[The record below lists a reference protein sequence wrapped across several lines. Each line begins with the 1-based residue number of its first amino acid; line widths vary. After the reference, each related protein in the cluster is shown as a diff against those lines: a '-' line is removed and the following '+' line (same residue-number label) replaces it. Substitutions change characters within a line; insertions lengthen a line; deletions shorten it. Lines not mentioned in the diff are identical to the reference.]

1 MISGVHDPYPPIQ
14 PTNQSQPKKKE
25 RENQKRTKPN
35 SVHTS
40 NQKVKR
46 EIKKKDPTSEPDSG
60 RAGRTTNERTDGSMS
75 ERTETS
81 ERSQRTR
88 EKRETRST

>member
-75 ERTETS
+75 ES
-81 ERSQRTR
+81 SQRTR
-88 EKRETRST
+88 ERKERQGQRDC